1 MRKKGLGRGLDAL
14 LPPGGPELAES
25 GVQEIP
31 VDQIVPNRFQPRQRF
46 DPEKLAEL
54 VASIK
59 EHGVVQPVVVRKV
72 ERGYELVVGERRWRA
87 AREAGLS
94 AIPAVVKDMGSDVEV
109 VEVALVE
116 NLQREDLNPMEEAS
130 AYQYLIQEFGLT
142 QDEVAQ
148 RVGRSR
154 PQVAN
159 TLRLFNLDA
168 EAREHVQSGSLTM
181 GHAKAVLSVGDRASQ
196 KQLVR
201 KIVQKGLSVREA
213 EELARRMSEA
223 GKEDTD
229 RPPAKP
235 ADSPYAQVEEQL
247 RNILGTKVRV
257 KGEGGRG
264 RVEVEFYS
272 DEDLGRIVDLI
283 SGRPA

>member
-14 LPPGGPELAES
+14 LPSVGAELAES

-31 VDQIVPNRFQPRQRF
+31 VDEIVPNRFQPRQRF
-46 DPEKLAEL
+46 DPEKLNEL
-54 VASIK
+54 VASIR

-94 AIPAVVKDMGSDVEV
+94 VIPAVVKDMGSDVEV

-142 QDEVAQ
+142 QDEVAR

-168 EAREHVQSGSLTM
+168 EAREHVQSGDLTM
-181 GHAKAVLSVGDRASQ
+181 GHAKAVLSVSDRASQ
-196 KQLVR
+196 KQLIR
-201 KIVQKGLSVREA
+201 KILQKGLSVREA
-213 EELARRMSEA
+213 EELARRMTET
-223 GKEDTD
+223 GKEGAD
-229 RPPAKP
+229 RVPAEP

-247 RNILGTKVRV
+247 RNVLGTKVRV
-257 KGEGGRG
+257 KGQGGRG

-272 DEDLGRIVDLI
+272 DEDLERIVDLI
-283 SGRPA
+283 SSRSG